1 MEDRIKEID
10 GILTDLENNDFS
22 NFTSFRVARAKK
34 GLQFIS
40 KPDIL
45 PQTENVSFIVDFL
58 QEHLKKN
65 GWKDETETINHVKL
79 DFLEGA
85 RQEIDACKL
94 RLKELKEQ
102 GFSSF
107 DKGDI
112 SWRSSMESLN
122 QFPTPSML
130 NQTITEDEE
139 DSMGRNSIRTQ
150 KDTSPSINIEE
161 TTEELKRTILERDK
175 TIKHLDK
182 KLKTYEGQL
191 ALMNED
197 HDNTK
202 STPLSIDSKE
212 NETVNE
218 LKRMLA
224 ERDETIRQQDNKFH
238 NYEEQV
244 LKMTK
249 TNEGAIQTLMKN
261 VKDRDEKIAQL
272 EKKLNTYDQFETVA
286 RSTVS
291 IRATVEEDEKTE
303 QDLREE
309 NKRLLGKVE
318 DLSTRLSKISNEVM
332 KFDNPHITDLI
343 DPNRPQI
350 LVEKFTDLFHNEW
363 QNAREECM
371 KQELSEDEVIS
382 SLLKILMISYTT
394 CLEASET
401 QLKHLKT
408 TLEKEMIYLHKDIE
422 MSPVPHQQ
430 SILNDASQNVHELR
444 KRVAVVS
451 IPMLKKSIKKQI
463 EGDPKLSFVR
473 DNKVTDYLDRCIEVT
488 WMMCIQNP
496 PITLTVCEPGT
507 TLDTEIFQP
516 YGNSGTVV
524 RYCVWPAVRLSK
536 NGQLI
541 TKGSAQTK

>member
-10 GILTDLENNDFS
+10 GILTDLEKNDFS
-22 NFTSFRVARAKK
+22 NFSSFRVAKAKK

-65 GWKDETETINHVKL
+65 GWQDETETINHVKL

-112 SWRSSMESLN
+112 SWRSSNESLS

-130 NQTITEDEE
+130 NQTVTEDED
-139 DSMGRNSIRTQ
+139 DSIGRNSKRAQ
-150 KDTSPSINIEE
+150 KGTFIYNNVDE
-161 TTEELKRTILERDK
+161 TTEELKRTIRERDE

-182 KLKTYEGQL
+182 MLKTYEEQV
-191 ALMNED
+191 AQKHEER
-197 HDNTK
+197 DNSK
-202 STPLSIDSKE
+202 STPLSSDSKV
-212 NETVNE
+212 NETLNE
-218 LKRMLA
+218 LRRLLT
-224 ERDETIRQQDNKFH
+224 ERDETIRQQDNKIH

-249 TNEGAIQTLMKN
+249 TNEGAIQTLMRN
-261 VKDRDEKIAQL
+261 VKERDEKIAQL

-291 IRATVEEDEKTE
+291 VRATIEEDEKTE
-303 QDLREE
+303 QDFREE
-309 NKRLLGKVE
+309 NKKTTGKE
-318 DLSTRLSKISNEVM
+318 LCFNHQSTITFIMYLYMEKLFYRHRLSKISNEVM
-332 KFDNPHITDLI
+332 KFENPHISDLI
-343 DPNRPQI
+343 DPNRPQV
-350 LVEKFTDLFHNEW
+350 LVEKFTDLFHHEW

-371 KQELSEDEVIS
+371 KQKSSEEEVIS

-394 CLEASET
+394 CIEASET
-401 QLKHLKT
+401 QLKHLRT
-408 TLEKEMIYLHKDIE
+408 TLEKEMIYLHKPFLVFQRFRHATQRHGQVTHGIFKLHLSYLHVNDFG
-422 MSPVPHQQ
+422 SVQ
-430 SILNDASQNVHELR
+430 SHFRTFGTLLR
-444 KRVAVVS
+444 IVSEQKLPIVSREIVSHHCGMAMTISVTFFVFRTPRFINRV
-451 IPMLKKSIKKQI
+451 
-463 EGDPKLSFVR
+463 
-473 DNKVTDYLDRCIEVT
+473 
-488 WMMCIQNP
+488 
-496 PITLTVCEPGT
+496 
-507 TLDTEIFQP
+507 
-516 YGNSGTVV
+516 
-524 RYCVWPAVRLSK
+524 
-536 NGQLI
+536 
-541 TKGSAQTK
+541 